1 MSFLKSPWPLWKIFL
16 KKELSIVTQ
25 SIVIIFDKLAIYFLS
40 LYPASHSS
48 DRRSFA
54 HNACRL
60 KINGKLLAP

>member
-1 MSFLKSPWPLWKIFL
+1 MSFLISPQRLWKIFL
-16 KKELSIVTQ
+16 KKELSVITQ
-25 SIVIIFDKLAIYFLS
+25 SIVITFDKLAIYFLS

-48 DRRSFA
+48 SRRSFS

>member
-16 KKELSIVTQ
+16 KKELSVFIQ

-40 LYPASHSS
+40 LYLASYSS
-48 DRRSFA
+48 SRRSFA

-60 KINGKLLAP
+60 KINGKLLVP

>member
-40 LYPASHSS
+40 LYHCNHLQWYGYLIVSMV
-48 DRRSFA
+48 
-54 HNACRL
+54 
-60 KINGKLLAP
+60 IW